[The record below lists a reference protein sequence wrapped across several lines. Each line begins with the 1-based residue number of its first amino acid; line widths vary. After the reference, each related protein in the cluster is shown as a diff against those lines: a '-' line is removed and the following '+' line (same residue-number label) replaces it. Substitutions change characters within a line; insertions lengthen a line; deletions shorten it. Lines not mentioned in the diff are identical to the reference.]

1 MAKAPLPKVYR
12 PSEYAELSR
21 LRLVLVLRRVKH
33 DCTDARSL
41 MIQLLLPHLVCC
53 YFSTLPGDRT
63 HCTVTTQLSSGVTVR
78 TQHLTRWRTLALSS
92 LITSKR
98 RTHKGALYV
107 RGVCQESST
116 VLSLLFAKLGIRNL
130 PYCTYFVMYVLLTGS
145 VSRIDCEV
153 RTQEASCIAIFL
165 WFTS

>member
-116 VLSLLFAKLGIRNL
+116 VLSHLFAKHRHSQSAVL
-130 PYCTYFVMYVLLTGS
+130 YVFCYVPLTGS